1 MREKGKE
8 NVGEGSQ
15 VGSSPNEN
23 ECIEKT
29 IKSDN
34 IEVTSLSKLD
44 LSLVVKGFE

>member
-8 NVGEGSQ
+8 NVQEESQ
-15 VGSSPNEN
+15 AKSSPNQN
-23 ECIEKT
+23 DCIERT

>member
-8 NVGEGSQ
+8 NMGEESQ
-15 VGSSPNEN
+15 SNSSPNQN
-23 ECIEKT
+23 ECVERT

-34 IEVTSLSKLD
+34 ISVMSLSKLD